1 MFALDDF
8 AAIVVRLLIYIQLS
22 CSYPLVAHFLKV
34 IMMNWIW
41 KTTDVSDF
49 TFRTLSAVITLVPM
63 GFALFYPK
71 VGSVLG
77 YAASLSGF
85 LMIYVVPV
93 LAYFKMKKV
102 EIMNPML
109 AAALQENEVELY
121 VPQSLPKNIEDETYL
136 T

>member
-1 MFALDDF
+1 
-8 AAIVVRLLIYIQLS
+8 
-22 CSYPLVAHFLKV
+22 
-34 IMMNWIW
+34 MMNWIW

-49 TFRTLSAVITLVPM
+49 TFRTLSAVITSVPM